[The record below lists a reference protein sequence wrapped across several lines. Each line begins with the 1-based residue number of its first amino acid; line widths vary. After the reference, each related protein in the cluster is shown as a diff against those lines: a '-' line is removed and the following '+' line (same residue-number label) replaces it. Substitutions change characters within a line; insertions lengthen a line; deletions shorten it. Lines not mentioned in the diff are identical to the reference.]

1 MLIEFMTN
9 LSEPIQVDKTVV
21 SLFTLEGT
29 LRNESPISSPSILIA
44 TNDLLNN
51 APRVNYAHIPAFGR
65 YYYIQEITHQRDNL
79 WIVDMVCDVLM
90 SFATNIRN
98 SQAIVENTSLEL
110 TNPEI
115 NNRYM
120 SVDSYATAVKRKTDI
135 IQFPQGFGDAPYYIL
150 ITAGGVANE

>member
-9 LSEPIQVDKTVV
+9 LSEPIQVDKTLV

-29 LRNESPISSPSILIA
+29 LRNESPISEPSILIA
-44 TNDLLNN
+44 TNDIITNIS
-51 APRVNYAHIPAFGR
+51 RINYAHIPAFNR

-79 WIVDMVCDVLM
+79 WIVDMKCDVLM
-90 SFATNIRN
+90 SFSSAIRN

-120 SVDSYATAVKRKTDI
+120 QVDSYATAVKRKTDI
-135 IQFPQGFGDAPYYIL
+135 IQFPQGFENSPYYIL